1 VGVGDAFLRFDFA
14 FDVGLGDGVGEA
26 FLRFGKAV
34 GDGVGVAF
42 FAELFRCLRA
52 GVGVG
57 SRIFLIFVPNDSSAE
72 SAPRIVPNKIARIKQ
87 QRSIVLEATNFV
99 GRLTRSL
106 PLARS
111 HDLSVHVARL
121 PSAPFCETPVVPAPD
136 TDALQFTRSRLT
148 SVRSLLIGGDKISA
162 RAPGG
167 LPYSDECHPRNFPAE
182 NSR

>member
-1 VGVGDAFLRFDFA
+1 VGVGDAFLRFDF
-14 FDVGLGDGVGEA
+14 GLGDGVGEA

-34 GDGVGVAF
+34 GDGVGVAV

-57 SRIFLIFVPNDSSAE
+57 SRILLIFVPNDSSAE
-72 SAPRIVPNKIARIKQ
+72 STPRTVPNKIVRIKQ
-87 QRSIVLEATNFV
+87 QRSIVSEATNFA

-106 PLARS
+106 PPARS
-111 HDLSVHVARL
+111 RDLSVRVARL
-121 PSAPFCETPVVPAPD
+121 PPAVPDAGPIGVSQNR
-136 TDALQFTRSRLT
+136 DALQFMPSRLT
-148 SVRSLLIGGDKISA
+148 SVRSLLIGRDKISA
-162 RAPGG
+162 RAPEG